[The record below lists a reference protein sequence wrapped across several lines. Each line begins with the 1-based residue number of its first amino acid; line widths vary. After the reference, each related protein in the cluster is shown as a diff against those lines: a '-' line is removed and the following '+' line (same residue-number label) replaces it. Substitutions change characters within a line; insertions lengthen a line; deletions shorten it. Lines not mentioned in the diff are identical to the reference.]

1 MTCTSPSVNATM
13 RKYLFIIGLI
23 VSVVL
28 SNHLFAQQTE
38 KNEAVRVRADSVV
51 ASSPKNDSIPYHNP
65 KIATRRSALIPGWGQ
80 AYNRQYWKIP
90 IAYGII
96 AIPVAMYIY
105 NNDYYKKMK
114 FAYDARYKELF
125 LNDNSDVPKIDPEL
139 VNLPINSLLNYRN
152 VYRRDR
158 DYSVLFFLIAW
169 GFQVADATVFAHL
182 KQFDVSNNL
191 SMQVR
196 PQLDPISKNA
206 GLSLT
211 FQLKSHSPKRAD
223 AR

>member
-1 MTCTSPSVNATM
+1 MLPM

-23 VSVVL
+23 VSVVF

-38 KNEAVRVRADSVV
+38 KNEAVRVSADSVV
-51 ASSPKNDSIPYHNP
+51 VSTPKKDSIPYHNP

-96 AIPVAMYIY
+96 AIPVVMYVY

-114 FAYDARYKELF
+114 FAYEARYKEEV

-152 VYRRDR
+152 QYRRDR

-191 SMQVR
+191 SMQVK
-196 PQLDPISKNA
+196 PQIDPFLKNA
-206 GLSLT
+206 GLT
-211 FQLKSHSPKRAD
+211 FTLQLKSHTSKRAE

>member
-1 MTCTSPSVNATM
+1 M

-96 AIPVAMYIY
+96 AIPVVMYVY

-114 FAYDARYKELF
+114 FAYDARYKEQF

>member
-1 MTCTSPSVNATM
+1 M

-23 VSVVL
+23 VSVVC
-28 SNHLFAQQTE
+28 SNHLYAQQTDN
-38 KNEAVRVRADSVV
+38 NEAVRVSADSVV
-51 ASSPKNDSIPYHNP
+51 VSSPKIDSIPYHNP

-96 AIPVAMYIY
+96 AIPAVMYVY

-114 FAYDARYKELF
+114 FAYDARYKEAF

-152 VYRRDR
+152 QYRRDR

-169 GFQVADATVFAHL
+169 GFQVVDATVFGHL
-182 KQFDVSNNL
+182 KQFDVTNNL

-196 PQLDPISKNA
+196 PKLDPISKNA

-211 FQLKSHSPKRAD
+211 FQLKSRSPKTAD

>member
-1 MTCTSPSVNATM
+1 M

-23 VSVVL
+23 VSGVC

-38 KNEAVRVRADSVV
+38 KNESVRVSADSMVV
-51 ASSPKNDSIPYHNP
+51 SSPKSDTIPYHNP

-96 AIPVAMYIY
+96 AIPVVMFIY

-114 FAYDARYKELF
+114 FAYDARYKEQF

>member
-1 MTCTSPSVNATM
+1 
-13 RKYLFIIGLI
+13 
-23 VSVVL
+23 VV
-28 SNHLFAQQTE
+28 
-38 KNEAVRVRADSVV
+38 V
-51 ASSPKNDSIPYHNP
+51 SSPKIDSIPYHNP

-96 AIPVAMYIY
+96 AIPAVMYVY

-114 FAYDARYKELF
+114 FAYDARYKEAF

-152 VYRRDR
+152 QYRRDR

-169 GFQVADATVFAHL
+169 GFQVVDATVFGHL
-182 KQFDVSNNL
+182 KQFDVTNNL

-211 FQLKSHSPKRAD
+211 FQLKSRSPKTAD

>member
-1 MTCTSPSVNATM
+1 M

-23 VSVVL
+23 VSGVC
-28 SNHLFAQQTE
+28 SNHLVAQQTE
-38 KNEAVRVRADSVV
+38 NNEAVRVSADSMVV
-51 ASSPKNDSIPYHNP
+51 SSPKSDTIPYHNP

-96 AIPVAMYIY
+96 AIPVVMYVF

-114 FAYDARYKELF
+114 FAYDARYKEQF

>member
-1 MTCTSPSVNATM
+1 M

-23 VSVVL
+23 VSVVF

-38 KNEAVRVRADSVV
+38 KNEAVRVSADSVV
-51 ASSPKNDSIPYHNP
+51 VSSPKKDTVPYHDP

-96 AIPVAMYIY
+96 AIPVVMYVF

-114 FAYDARYKELF
+114 FAYDARYKEQF

-152 VYRRDR
+152 QYRRDR

-182 KQFDVSNNL
+182 KQFDVS
-191 SMQVR
+191 
-196 PQLDPISKNA
+196 DD
-206 GLSLT
+206 LSLQVKPQFNPNT
-211 FQLKSHSPKRAD
+211 RTPGLGLVLNFKEPSKKIFTTK
-223 AR
+223 

>member
-1 MTCTSPSVNATM
+1 M

-96 AIPVAMYIY
+96 AIPVVMYVY

>member
-1 MTCTSPSVNATM
+1 MLPM
-13 RKYLFIIGLI
+13 RKYFFIIGLLGW
-23 VSVVL
+23 SVIG
-28 SNHLFAQQTE
+28 NQACAQQPE
-38 KNEAVRVRADSVV
+38 KKETLPVRADTQMVV
-51 ASSPKNDSIPYHNP
+51 TPKKDSIPYHDP
-65 KIATRRSALIPGWGQ
+65 RIATRRSALIPGWGQ
-80 AYNRQYWKIP
+80 AYNKEYWKIP

-96 AIPVAMYIY
+96 SIPVVMFVY

-114 FAYDARYKELF
+114 FAYEARYKEAQG
-125 LNDNSDVPKIDPEL
+125 DNSDVPKIDPEL

-182 KQFDVSNNL
+182 KQFDVNNNL
-191 SMQVR
+191 SMQVK
-196 PQLDPISKNA
+196 PQLDPITKNA

>member
-1 MTCTSPSVNATM
+1 MLPM
-13 RKYLFIIGLI
+13 RKYLIIIGLI
-23 VSVVL
+23 VSVVF

-38 KNEAVRVRADSVV
+38 KNEAVRVSADSVV
-51 ASSPKNDSIPYHNP
+51 VSSPKKDSIPYHDP

-96 AIPVAMYIY
+96 AIPVVMYVY

-114 FAYDARYKELF
+114 FAYEARYKEAQG
-125 LNDNSDVPKIDPEL
+125 DNSDVPKIDPEL
-139 VNLPINSLLNYRN
+139 KDLSINSLLNYRN

-158 DYSVLFFLIAW
+158 DYSVLFFLLAW

-196 PQLDPISKNA
+196 PQLDPISRSA
-206 GLSLT
+206 GLSLS

>member
-1 MTCTSPSVNATM
+1 M
-13 RKYLFIIGLI
+13 RKYLFIIGMI
-23 VSVVL
+23 ATFFF
-28 SNHLFAQQTE
+28 SNHLYAQQPE
-38 KNEAVRVRADSVV
+38 KNQAVQVSSDSGVV
-51 ASSPKNDSIPYHNP
+51 SSPKKDSIPYHDP

-96 AIPVAMYIY
+96 AIPVVMYVY

-114 FAYDARYKELF
+114 FAYEARYKEAQG
-125 LNDNSDVPKIDPEL
+125 DNSDVPKIDPEL
-139 VNLPINSLLNYRN
+139 VNLPITSLLNYRN

>member
-1 MTCTSPSVNATM
+1 MLPM

-23 VSVVL
+23 VSVVC
-28 SNHLFAQQTE
+28 SNHLFAQQTDN
-38 KNEAVRVRADSVV
+38 NEAVRVSADSVV
-51 ASSPKNDSIPYHNP
+51 VSSPKIDSIPYHNP

-96 AIPVAMYIY
+96 AIPAVMYVY

-114 FAYDARYKELF
+114 FAYDARYKEAF

-152 VYRRDR
+152 QYRRDR

-169 GFQVADATVFAHL
+169 GFQVVDATVFGHL
-182 KQFDVSNNL
+182 KQFDVTNNL

-211 FQLKSHSPKRAD
+211 FQLKSRSPKTAD

>member
-1 MTCTSPSVNATM
+1 MLPM

-23 VSVVL
+23 VSVVF

-38 KNEAVRVRADSVV
+38 KNEAVRVSADSVV
-51 ASSPKNDSIPYHNP
+51 VSTPKKDSIPYHNP

-96 AIPVAMYIY
+96 AIPVVMYVY

-114 FAYDARYKELF
+114 FAYEARYKEAQG
-125 LNDNSDVPKIDPEL
+125 DNSDVPKIDPEL
-139 VNLPINSLLNYRN
+139 KDLSINSLLNYRN

-158 DYSVLFFLIAW
+158 DYSVLFL
-169 GFQVADATVFAHL
+169 
-182 KQFDVSNNL
+182 
-191 SMQVR
+191 
-196 PQLDPISKNA
+196 
-206 GLSLT
+206 
-211 FQLKSHSPKRAD
+211 
-223 AR
+223 

>member
-1 MTCTSPSVNATM
+1 MLPM
-13 RKYLFIIGLI
+13 RKYLFIIGMI
-23 VSVVL
+23 AAFFF
-28 SNHLFAQQTE
+28 SNHLFAQQSE
-38 KNEAVRVRADSVV
+38 KNEAVRVSADSVLV
-51 ASSPKNDSIPYHNP
+51 SSPKKDSIPYHDP

-96 AIPVAMYIY
+96 AIPVAMYVF

-114 FAYDARYKELF
+114 FAYEARYKEAQG
-125 LNDNSDVPKIDPEL
+125 DNSDVPKIDPEL
-139 VNLPINSLLNYRN
+139 VNLPITSLLNYRN

>member
-1 MTCTSPSVNATM
+1 M

-23 VSVVL
+23 VSIVC

-38 KNEAVRVRADSVV
+38 KNGAVRVSADSVV
-51 ASSPKNDSIPYHNP
+51 VSSPKKDSIPYHDP

-96 AIPVAMYIY
+96 SIPVVMFVY
-105 NNDYYKKMK
+105 NNNYYKKMK
-114 FAYDARYKELF
+114 FAYEARYKEAEG
-125 LNDNSDVPKIDPEL
+125 DNSDVPKIDPEL
-139 VNLPINSLLNYRN
+139 VDLSINSLLNYRN

-196 PQLDPISKNA
+196 PQLDPISRNA

-223 AR
+223 AL

>member
-1 MTCTSPSVNATM
+1 MLPM
-13 RKYLFIIGLI
+13 RKYLIIFGLI
-23 VSVVL
+23 VSVVF

-38 KNEAVRVRADSVV
+38 KNEAVRVSADSVV
-51 ASSPKNDSIPYHNP
+51 VSSPKKDSIPYHDP

-96 AIPVAMYIY
+96 AIPVVMYVY

-114 FAYDARYKELF
+114 FAYEARYKEEV

-152 VYRRDR
+152 QYRRDR

-191 SMQVR
+191 SMQVK
-196 PQLDPISKNA
+196 PQIDPFLKNA
-206 GLSLT
+206 GLT
-211 FQLKSHSPKRAD
+211 FTLQLKSHTSKRAE